1 MKRKK
6 KGKRRTML
14 QVAID
19 IVDDYL
25 GKYRVTEFV
34 FDDTSDGSIT
44 VNPLG
49 KFDEHVRPLLELEG
63 CRDIPIKGEFNPKDR
78 IHVKLKLEY
87 IDRYSFEV
95 GVFNVISCDCYYTRR
110 CGATTKIISREEAIS
125 HIVVMLEKGLVFRQ
139 YTL

>member
-1 MKRKK
+1 
-6 KGKRRTML
+6 ML
-14 QVAID
+14 AKAID

-34 FDDTSDGSIT
+34 FDDASEGNIT

-49 KFDEHVRPLLELEG
+49 KFDEHIRPLLELGG
-63 CRDIPIKGEFNPKDR
+63 CGDIPIEGEFNPKDR

-95 GVFNVISCDCYYTRR
+95 GVFNVISCDCYYTKR
-110 CGATTKIISREEAIS
+110 CGATTKTISRGETIGL
-125 HIVVMLEKGLVFRQ
+125 ITTMLEKGLVFHQ